1 MKNAAIFGTS
11 LLQIK
16 VEIQASHV
24 VQQTIMNMLETNEK
38 KFWQRNQKYKS
49 WKF

>member
-38 KFWQRNQKYKS
+38 TKSQQK
-49 WKF
+49 